1 MSLLESINNDNLPKH
16 LAIIMDGNGRWAKQK
31 GFLNKLI
38 RFDTFLIAVNYLS
51 AAIKGKAYMG
61 VGRNL
66 GYKKELFT
74 TGNILDQSFLAV
86 KSKKNMSLYEN

>member
-1 MSLLESINNDNLPKH
+1 MSDS
-16 LAIIMDGNGRWAKQK
+16 
-31 GFLNKLI
+31 
-38 RFDTFLIAVNYLS
+38 
-51 AAIKGKAYMG
+51 KADP
-61 VGRNL
+61 VTE